1 MSHYTM
7 LSTYGNCTRLLKLI
21 SSWKSVVLTNKVG
34 KNCRYF
40 VGVSNKTI
48 IPIALRWLYPIRTR
62 GIIVKY
68 YIESERAKSYDVTIY
83 NNKTRSFT
91 DLHYLFVRVSQ
102 KEIWFPLWIFFFATY
117 SSTRCIKI
125 MYFLDHRHCL
135 FLDLLAS
142 YHFLLVGCH
151 HLNIHLVQSLDIFK

>member
-1 MSHYTM
+1 MSHYIT

-40 VGVSNKTI
+40 VGVFNKTI
-48 IPIALRWLYPIRTR
+48 IPIALVGDEMVISNSYPMRTR

-68 YIESERAKSYDVTIY
+68 YIESERAKPYVNNINNKLYLLPLAIRITVILQQKFETHDVTIC

-102 KEIWFPLWIFFFATY
+102 KRNLIPVVN
-117 SSTRCIKI
+117 
-125 MYFLDHRHCL
+125 
-135 FLDLLAS
+135 
-142 YHFLLVGCH
+142 FLLCY
-151 HLNIHLVQSLDIFK
+151 LQ

>member
-1 MSHYTM
+1 M
-7 LSTYGNCTRLLKLI
+7 
-21 SSWKSVVLTNKVG
+21 
-34 KNCRYF
+34 
-40 VGVSNKTI
+40 
-48 IPIALRWLYPIRTR
+48 RTR
-62 GIIVKY
+62 GIVKN
-68 YIESERAKSYDVTIY
+68 YIGSQRTKPYDVTIY

-102 KEIWFPLWIFFFATY
+102 KEIWFPLWIFSFATY
-117 SSTRCIKI
+117 NSTRCIKI

-151 HLNIHLVQSLDIFK
+151 HLNIHLVQSLDIFKLKLKISTIHDPWFFNPRKYSMKSYTKRGGSSPRLNPLTLYIPFLTKKEPLSTGKWYW